1 MMNIAFLQAAL
12 AHALICSIEGEAVPK
27 SREFNRC
34 RAAHESVLKV
44 IDMYLPDGFD
54 ETQLNKLYEVLDGPV
69 TELLN
74 SELEKFNAATP

>member
-1 MMNIAFLQAAL
+1 MMQLEFLRAVL
-12 AHALICSIEGEAVPK
+12 AHALICSVEGEAAPK

-44 IDMYLPDGFD
+44 LDLYLPDGFD
-54 ETQLNKLYEVLDGPV
+54 EKQLNKLYEVLDGPV

-74 SELEKFNAATP
+74 SELEKFNATT